1 MVSIFVENVLQ
12 CTDGTNVSRNLAGRD
27 CKVIAFHNAFDRQLH
42 IAFRFNMGIEDLN
55 GFKGTGVLLLVCKDI
70 CFLLILQI
78 VINHTPNRSLAR
90 PGSGGDSLN
99 GMLTIKNIIGAVP
112 AAYLDRVNLV
122 NIEILCSPSNM
133 GAGNG
138 TLIGL
143 V

>member
-1 MVSIFVENVLQ
+1 
-12 CTDGTNVSRNLAGRD
+12 
-27 CKVIAFHNAFDRQLH
+27 
-42 IAFRFNMGIEDLN
+42 MGIEDLN
-55 GFKGTGVLLLVCKDI
+55 GFKGTGVFLLVCKDI